1 MPENRKKL
9 PLFERF
15 PDLEGNIPWIELSP
29 LNTPVKQLNNLEKRL
44 KINSLWVKC
53 DDKTSPQYGGNK
65 VRKFE
70 FVLADAID
78 KGFKKV
84 LTAGGIGSNHCVA
97 NAIFCNQLK
106 LKPMAFLIDQPVTSY
121 VRNNL
126 LLDLY
131 FKNEIIYSKD
141 QKNLPKSE
149 EIYYMPPGASNP
161 LGTLGFVNAM
171 LELKDQINSGELPEP
186 HHIFVAC
193 GSSGTTAGLLLGANI
208 AQLKTKIHSIQT
220 STPNYSSLIVIKKI
234 AKQTRE
240 LIAKYDK
247 NLPEI
252 SLENLI
258 FNKNYFGGIYGIP
271 TKEGL
276 ESIKIA
282 KETENIKLEPTYT
295 GKAFAALLGFVRENK
310 EEIKDKTILF
320 WNTYNSRD
328 FSEIVAQM
336 DYRNLPKEL
345 HWVFEKPLP
354 DNTP

>member
-1 MPENRKKL
+1 MSEKRKKL

-15 PDLEGNIPWIELSP
+15 PDLEGNIPWIKLST
-29 LNTPVKQLNNLEKRL
+29 LNTPVKKMDNLEKRL

-65 VRKFE
+65 VRKLE

-84 LTAGGIGSNHCVA
+84 LTAGGIGSNQCVA
-97 NAIFCNQLK
+97 NALFCNHLK
-106 LKPMAFLIDQPVTSY
+106 LKPMAILIDQPVTSY

-131 FKNEIIYSKD
+131 FKNDIIYSKD
-141 QKNLPKSE
+141 QINLPKSE
-149 EIYYMPPGASNP
+149 EIYYMPPGASDSI
-161 LGTLGFVNAM
+161 GTLGFVNAM
-171 LELKDQINSGELPEP
+171 LELKDQINSGEMPEP
-186 HHIFVAC
+186 DHIFVAC
-193 GSSGTTAGLLLGANI
+193 GSSGTTAGLLLGASI
-208 AQLKTKIHSIQT
+208 ARLKTKIHSVQT
-220 STPNYSSLIVIKKI
+220 STPNYSSFIVVKRI
-234 AKQTRE
+234 AKKTRD
-240 LIAKYDK
+240 LISKYDK
-247 NLPEI
+247 NLPEL
-252 SLENLI
+252 SFENLI
-258 FNKNYFGGIYGIP
+258 FNKDYFGGIYGIP